1 MMAFLDDYDDG
12 NTLSCS
18 VFCTTA
24 VYFRTVVDS
33 IYNIQVGCCCWL
45 ICLSWLAGWLLLLLK
60 YKTSCARETDMG
72 RSES

>member
-18 VFCTTA
+18 VLCSVQQQLTS
-24 VYFRTVVDS
+24 YRS
-33 IYNIQVGCCCWL
+33 RLYIQHTGWVL
-45 ICLSWLAGWLLLLLK
+45 LVALPPLAGWLLLLFK